1 LRFWSD
7 EETGMRATLTI
18 GTLLFLSLSAL
29 AQDSRSPQANLL
41 DEGAVP
47 GPRKPGSS
55 EAPTDSQQETK
66 VEVFADKL
74 QDELPVGP
82 TNKPMW
88 TGSRPSP
95 TTRIYL
101 QVDPGEVEFEQ
112 WFDIRIN
119 KDHQIP
125 TEVRMSEEFEFG
137 LGSRFQ
143 LDLYANTVME
153 SSGQNTT
160 TAIRSWAGEIRYA
173 LADWGVLWGNP
184 TLYLEYI
191 LWNNQPD
198 AHGDGAAA
206 SIEGKIL
213 LGDEIGQGWRW
224 GSNLFCEHTMNGSV
238 LETGLTLSVMRTIV
252 DRLLSAGFA
261 AEYVYEADGPP
272 LVSPPPHVRTRGL
285 YLGPSLQLRFA
296 PYPTEVESNG
306 VKTKITKTKGHL
318 DFEPIFGLTGQSD
331 RARVMAV
338 FGWDF

>member
-1 LRFWSD
+1 MHTVL
-7 EETGMRATLTI
+7 AI
-18 GTLLFLSLSAL
+18 GTLLFLSLSAQ
-29 AQDSRSPQANLL
+29 AQDSSSPSLNLL
-41 DEGAVP
+41 DEKGVP
-47 GPRKPGSS
+47 GPLQTASPDDQADSKQDTTVIVPGH
-55 EAPTDSQQETK
+55 
-66 VEVFADKL
+66 KL

-119 KDHQIP
+119 KDHQVP

-143 LDLYANTVME
+143 LDLYANTVFE
-153 SSGQNTT
+153 SSGQNST

-173 LADWGVLWGNP
+173 LADWGVLWANP

-191 LWNNQPD
+191 IWNNQPD
-198 AHGDGAAA
+198 AHADGAAA
-206 SIEGKIL
+206 SIEGKLL
-213 LGDEIGQGWRW
+213 LGDELGNGWRW
-224 GSNLFCEHTMNGSV
+224 GSNLFLEHTMNGSV

-261 AEYVYEADGPP
+261 SEYVYESDGRP
-272 LVSPPPHVRTRGL
+272 LLATPQHFRTRGM
-285 YLGPSLQLRFA
+285 YLGPSLQLRFG
-296 PYPTEVESNG
+296 PYPAEVESNG
-306 VKTKITKTKGHL
+306 VQTKITKTKGHL
-318 DFEPIFGLTGQSD
+318 DLEPIFGLTGESD